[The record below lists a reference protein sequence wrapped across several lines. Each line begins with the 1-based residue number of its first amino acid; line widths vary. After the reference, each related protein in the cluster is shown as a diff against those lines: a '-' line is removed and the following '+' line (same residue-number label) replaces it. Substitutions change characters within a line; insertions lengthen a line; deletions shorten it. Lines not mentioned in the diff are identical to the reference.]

1 MTKEVECSDV
11 NTYPVYSI
19 RVSSTVEKRR
29 YCYHISWPTGFQQST
44 ILRRN
49 YVGSISCHNPS
60 WHLRTLS
67 RLFREGGEK
76 ELVSIYSLSMINPSK
91 GYGIHLVCTIVCVP
105 VYLLPRFLPPHAT
118 SWPKSDTN
126 GFTLH
131 WLDFTF
137 GGFHKST
144 AFNSYST
151 RTKVASQYA
160 LAYIDRILP
169 VLYCG
174 GITSYNGG
182 GMSNST
188 MPKTLST
195 VKSVQKM
202 VNPR

>member
-91 GYGIHLVCTIVCVP
+91 GYGYTLGLYYCVCARLSVTT
-105 VYLLPRFLPPHAT
+105 LSAT
-118 SWPKSDTN
+118 TCNKLAKERHQRVHT
-126 GFTLH
+126 TLA
-131 WLDFTF
+131 WFTF

-160 LAYIDRILP
+160 
-169 VLYCG
+169 
-174 GITSYNGG
+174 N
-182 GMSNST
+182 
-188 MPKTLST
+188 
-195 VKSVQKM
+195 
-202 VNPR
+202 